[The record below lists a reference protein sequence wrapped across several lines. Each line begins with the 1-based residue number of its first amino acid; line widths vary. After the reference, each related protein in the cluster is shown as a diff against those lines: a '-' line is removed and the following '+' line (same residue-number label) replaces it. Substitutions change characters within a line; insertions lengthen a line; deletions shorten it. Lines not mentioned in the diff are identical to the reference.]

1 MKTIVRRLRQ
11 LEAKLVP
18 QEDLASWRIAIILY
32 ERFRRCA
39 EAAGEPF
46 EDFPPAPGA
55 GGPRLSI
62 AETLRLRY
70 SPGGLLDAENL
81 RKARAGRWAE
91 SRRADEAEHP
101 Q

>member
-1 MKTIVRRLRQ
+1 MKTIARRLRR

-32 ERFRRCA
+32 ERLQRCA
-39 EAAGEPF
+39 QAAGEPF
-46 EDFPPAPGA
+46 EDLPPAPGA

-70 SPGGLLDAENL
+70 APDSGVLDAEVL
-81 RKARAGRWAE
+81 RNARARRYAGAVLAE
-91 SRRADEAEHP
+91 QVP
-101 Q
+101 